1 MNETDVFASNREL
14 RELVEASG
22 LTLGEILGRFN
33 ARQARPIALRTLNS
47 YLANA
52 GAKTR
57 VRCPDTVLSH
67 MRAVLIRHD
76 KRNAAKSIASSA

>member
-1 MNETDVFASNREL
+1 MNETDVFESNREL

-33 ARQARPIALRTLNS
+33 DRQARPIALRTLSS
-47 YLANA
+47 YLANS
-52 GAKTR
+52 GTKTR

-67 MRAVLIRHD
+67 MRAVLFRHD
-76 KRNAAKSIASSA
+76 KRAAAKSIASSA

>member
-1 MNETDVFASNREL
+1 MNEPDGYVNNRQL
-14 RELVEASG
+14 RDLVETSG

-33 ARQARPIALRTLNS
+33 ARQARPIALRTLKS

-52 GAKTR
+52 AAKTR

-67 MRAVLIRHD
+67 MRTVLGRRE
-76 KRNAAKSIASSA
+76 KRAIV